1 MSLRVACVVQLVI
14 FSCLWVSSGAAAA
27 ETTDGVHFTQAP
39 EVATAKKGISDDAPR
54 DAFNLL
60 PGFQAERLFTV
71 PKDTLGS
78 WVCLTTDNKGRLI
91 ASDQTEKGL
100 VRVTP
105 SPIGSQVATQVEL
118 LPVRFD
124 GKLVSSAQGLLWAF
138 DSLYITINGGGAI
151 PNGIYR
157 CKDTNG
163 DDQFDEVVLL
173 REIPGGGE
181 HGPHALRL
189 SPDGKSIYI
198 CCGNHTKFPFAITLN
213 SPVQTMGGVRPNQ
226 LRATLPEG
234 ATSRL
239 PANWDEDLLLPRQ
252 WDAGGHAVGIM
263 APGGWIAKFDPDGKK
278 WEVVSSGYRNEFDF
292 ALNADGEIFTYDA
305 DMEWDMGSPWYRP
318 TRVMHATSGSEF
330 GWRSGTGKWPSYYID
345 SLPEMVDVGPGSPVG
360 VEFGYGMKFP
370 AKYQKAL
377 FICDWTFGTMYA
389 VHVEPSGSSY
399 RATKEE
405 FLSRTPLPLTDVVS
419 GKDGAMYFTV
429 GGRGTQSELYR
440 VTYVGTDST
449 AQVAITDA
457 RQADLRALRHKIEV
471 FHSASSEKP
480 SIIADFVLPYLGHA
494 DRHIRYAARVAL
506 ERLPLDVWQEKVL
519 NSTNPQVVIT
529 GSAGLA
535 RQGEPE
541 LLPKL
546 IESLGRIDALRLSEP
561 QQLELLRTAQLAF
574 IRLDHPDDAT
584 KDRIAAAKKQI
595 GSRLD
600 SVFPTESNSLNREL
614 AILMVYLETPGCM
627 TKLLPLLNRERVIEK
642 TDLGD
647 ILTRNKQFGGSIESM
662 NANAP
667 DLQQYHFA
675 FVLRNLKQADVVD
688 PRDSAQKPRP
698 RWSMEDRKTYFSW
711 FEKAHSWS
719 GGASYQKF
727 LTNIE
732 NSAFE
737 LMPEAERIVLES
749 TGVRK
754 PYKVPELPKPAGPG
768 KEYSVDELV
777 ALSATKMKGRDF
789 KNGETMYKAARCIV
803 CHRFAGDGGS
813 TGHDLTQAAG
823 RFSFKDL
830 AESIVDPSKVV
841 SDQYKT
847 TIIETKDGKTHTG
860 RIVAATADS
869 ITILVDPEDSTK
881 LVTVK
886 NSDIEDKKLSP
897 VSLMPRDLLKT
908 LNENEALDL
917 MAYLLSR
924 GNPRDPVFQK

>member
-600 SVFPTESNSLNREL
+600 TVFP
-614 AILMVYLETPGCM
+614 
-627 TKLLPLLNRERVIEK
+627 
-642 TDLGD
+642 
-647 ILTRNKQFGGSIESM
+647 
-662 NANAP
+662 
-667 DLQQYHFA
+667 
-675 FVLRNLKQADVVD
+675 
-688 PRDSAQKPRP
+688 
-698 RWSMEDRKTYFSW
+698 DRK
-711 FEKAHSWS
+711 
-719 GGASYQKF
+719 
-727 LTNIE
+727 
-732 NSAFE
+732 
-737 LMPEAERIVLES
+737 
-749 TGVRK
+749 
-754 PYKVPELPKPAGPG
+754 
-768 KEYSVDELV
+768 SVV
-777 ALSATKMKGRDF
+777 
-789 KNGETMYKAARCIV
+789 
-803 CHRFAGDGGS
+803 
-813 TGHDLTQAAG
+813 
-823 RFSFKDL
+823 
-830 AESIVDPSKVV
+830 
-841 SDQYKT
+841 
-847 TIIETKDGKTHTG
+847 
-860 RIVAATADS
+860 
-869 ITILVDPEDSTK
+869 
-881 LVTVK
+881 
-886 NSDIEDKKLSP
+886 
-897 VSLMPRDLLKT
+897 
-908 LNENEALDL
+908 
-917 MAYLLSR
+917 
-924 GNPRDPVFQK
+924 